1 MPKNRLVVPAG
12 QLRKIGD
19 LTHGMEVQI
28 LKATK
33 LAKELSHA
41 DSASGQHLKSCLQQT
56 QNIAKAIRAE
66 STCLMDYLSLNG
78 MGRIIKQT
86 EWEESSSL
94 AKRTG
99 IPKGPPLTISIG
111 SGYPP
116 CASDIKFS

>member
-1 MPKNRLVVPAG
+1 
-12 QLRKIGD
+12 
-19 LTHGMEVQI
+19 MEVQI

-78 MGRIIKQT
+78 MGRIIKPR
-86 EWEESSSL
+86 EANRNSERS
-94 AKRTG
+94 
-99 IPKGPPLTISIG
+99 
-111 SGYPP
+111 
-116 CASDIKFS
+116 ASDD